1 MSATITIGWW
11 VIPLVLT
18 VLSLVAAGIASRG
31 DTYGLAALFFHGVAI
46 VISLAAWLIF
56 AVLT

>member
-11 VIPLVLT
+11 VIPLALT
-18 VLSLVAAGIASRG
+18 VLSFVIAWVASRG
-31 DTYGLAALFFHGVAI
+31 DAYGITVVFFNGLAIIA
-46 VISLAAWLIF
+46 SLAAWLIF